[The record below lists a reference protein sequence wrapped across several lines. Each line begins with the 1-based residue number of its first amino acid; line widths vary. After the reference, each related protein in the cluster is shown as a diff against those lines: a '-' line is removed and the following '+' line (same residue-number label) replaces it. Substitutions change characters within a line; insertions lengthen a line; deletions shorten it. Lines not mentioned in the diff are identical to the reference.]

1 MANTDSFIDE
11 VNEEVQRDR
20 LFAVFRKWAW
30 LAILVVVV
38 VVGGA
43 AWFEY
48 QRTQRT
54 AAAQAFGDSLI
65 AALEQAE
72 PEARVTAL
80 EAITPP
86 TSEGAVLLAL
96 LAAGEVAEAED
107 REAAAARLRDTA
119 EASDLAPRYRDLAL
133 LKAHLLDPDA
143 DQARLV
149 LDVLAEPG
157 APYSALAEEQLA
169 LLDIAEG
176 DLEAGI
182 ERLRRLEVAA
192 SATPALQQRAGQ
204 LIVALESGATL
215 VDTRPDAVDNPQDDP
230 QGPGASESGA
240 GALDLMP
247 PLSDAADEDNADVE
261 NTETTAGEDA
271 AAGSEDDAADTTEP
285 AGEPAAQE

>member
-1 MANTDSFIDE
+1 MANTESFIDE
-11 VNEEVQRDR
+11 VNEEVRRDR
-20 LFAVFRKWAW
+20 LFAFFRKWAW
-30 LAILVVVV
+30 LAILVVVI

-54 AAAQAFGDSLI
+54 AAAEAFGDSLI

-72 PEARVTAL
+72 PEARVSAL

-86 TSEGAVLLAL
+86 TPEGAVLLAL

-107 REAAAARLRDTA
+107 REAAAARLRATA
-119 EASDLAPRYRDLAL
+119 DAADLSPRYRDLAL
-133 LKAHLLDPDA
+133 LKAHLLHPDP

-149 LDVLAEPG
+149 LGVLAEPG

-192 SATPALQQRAGQ
+192 TATPALQQRAGQ

-215 VDTRPDAVDNPQDDP
+215 VDTRPDAVDNPQNDP
-230 QGPGASESGA
+230 QGADLPESGA
-240 GALDLMP
+240 GALGLLP
-247 PLSDAADEDNADVE
+247 PVSDAAGEDNTGAE
-261 NTETTAGEDA
+261 NTDPAAGENP
-271 AAGSEDDAADTTEP
+271 AAGSADDAADTTEP
-285 AGEPAAQE
+285 TAEPAAEE

>member
-11 VNEEVQRDR
+11 VSEEVRRDR
-20 LFAVFRKWAW
+20 LFAFFRKWAW
-30 LAILVVVV
+30 LAILVVVL

-72 PEARVTAL
+72 PEARVAAL

-86 TSEGAVLLAL
+86 TPEGAVLLAL
-96 LAAGEVAEAED
+96 LAAGEVAEADD
-107 REAAAARLRDTA
+107 REAAAARLRATA
-119 EASDLAPRYRDLAL
+119 EGPDLSPRYRDLAL
-133 LKAHLLDPDA
+133 LKAHLLDPDGE
-143 DQARLV
+143 QARLV
-149 LDVLAEPG
+149 LGVLAEPG

-182 ERLRRLEVAA
+182 ERLRRLEIAA

-215 VDTRPDAVDNPQDDP
+215 VDSSPDAVDSPQDDP
-230 QGPGASESGA
+230 QGAVAPESDA
-240 GALDLMP
+240 GALDLLP
-247 PLSDAADEDNADVE
+247 PVTDGAAEETGDAED
-261 NTETTAGEDA
+261 TGPTAGEDA
-271 AAGSEDDAADTTEP
+271 AADVTEP
-285 AGEPAAQE
+285 AAEPAAED